1 MKETTSGGR
10 RNKKLIVYGD
20 GLIMKQEHVDLLEL
34 STLRSA
40 LRSAVEEILHD
51 KLGQRGAMEMVR
63 NLQLSIWVDSL
74 LNKETDFL
82 IW

>member
-1 MKETTSGGR
+1 MAGGIP
-10 RNKKLIVYGD
+10 KLIVYGD

-40 LRSAVEEILHD
+40 LRSVVEEISHD
-51 KLGQRGAMEMVR
+51 KLGQRGAMEMAG
-63 NLQLSIWVDSL
+63 NPQLSIRVDSL

-82 IW
+82 AW